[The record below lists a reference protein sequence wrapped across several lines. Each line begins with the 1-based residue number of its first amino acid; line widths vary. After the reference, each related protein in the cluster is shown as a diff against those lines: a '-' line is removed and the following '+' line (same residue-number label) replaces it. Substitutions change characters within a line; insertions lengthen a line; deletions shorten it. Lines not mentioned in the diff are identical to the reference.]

1 MGDLIKNNNY
11 HALSKAFDTE
21 SMEAMLEEGSAK
33 MGRNNAFLTKKSF
46 APSGVGYGSGT
57 CPRYWYMAF
66 HGANFV
72 YDNTARERAN
82 MDAGTAAGERIAKLF
97 ENAGILNA
105 SEFKIIN
112 EDPPI
117 FGYGDLAVTW
127 QGEQMVGEV
136 KTTRTESF
144 NTRATQMAA
153 PGYQLI
159 QLLIY
164 MRVLNK
170 DKGFFVLEDKNDHR
184 ILILPVKMTE
194 QNAKLVDYVFEW
206 MRTVKAASDADT
218 MPTRPFTKSSMQCK
232 SCPVSGDC
240 WAGYTKQTQKREGSD
255 PNPGVVDLP
264 PLRRSALSAERISR
278 YQSMASRLP
287 IRTVCITIAKPVLVH
302 TIRLVTKTRS
312 SKIISAIQVFESLT
326 ESQLK
331 TIETCMM
338 NNGASALSVNCQNDV
353 SIQRPP
359 TQ

>member
-21 SMEAMLEEGSAK
+21 GMEELLEEASAK
-33 MGRNNAFLTKKSF
+33 MGRPNGFVKKKSF

-57 CPRYWYMAF
+57 CPRYWYLAF

-72 YDNTARERAN
+72 YDNTARQRAN

-97 ENAGILNA
+97 KEAGILNA
-105 SEFKIIN
+105 AEFKIVN

-144 NTRATQMAA
+144 NTRASNMAA

-164 MRVLNK
+164 MKVLNK
-170 DKGFFVLEDKNDHR
+170 EKGFFVLEDKNDHSL
-184 ILILPVKMTE
+184 LIIPVKMTE
-194 QNAKLVDYVFEW
+194 ANKKLVDDVFEW

-218 MPTRPFTKSSMQCK
+218 LPKRPFTPKSMQCK
-232 SCPVSGDC
+232 SCPVWGDC
-240 WAGYTKQTQKREGSD
+240 WAGYKRGSVNGTD
-255 PNPGVVDLP
+255 PAPGVVDLP
-264 PLRRSALSAERISR
+264 PLKV
-278 YQSMASRLP
+278 P
-287 IRTVCITIAKPVLVH
+287 K
-302 TIRLVTKTRS
+302 
-312 SKIISAIQVFESLT
+312 
-326 ESQLK
+326 
-331 TIETCMM
+331 
-338 NNGASALSVNCQNDV
+338 
-353 SIQRPP
+353 
-359 TQ
+359 